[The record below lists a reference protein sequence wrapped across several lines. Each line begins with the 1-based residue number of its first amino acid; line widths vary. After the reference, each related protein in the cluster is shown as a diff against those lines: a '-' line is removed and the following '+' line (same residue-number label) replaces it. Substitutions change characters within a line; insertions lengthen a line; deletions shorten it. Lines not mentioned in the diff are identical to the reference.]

1 MSFAIYLG
9 SLVITFIA
17 HVGRL
22 FILIGRMIITIPLF
36 LKNVRLTTQQMLYM
50 GVNSLPLV
58 IFTSIFTGGVTAVQ
72 AAYQFRG
79 VVPMTY
85 LGGAV
90 GKAVVIELGPVLTA
104 LVIAGR
110 VGASIAAELGTMKV
124 TEQIDALETMAIDPV
139 RYLVVPRFISGV
151 IMLPVLTIFS
161 NFIAILGG
169 LAVSVWFLDLST
181 YSFLN
186 SLRMFFDIQ
195 DLTGGLL
202 KSVVFGAIIS
212 IIGCYNGFDTS
223 GGAEGVGRSTTRA
236 VVVSSILILLADYG
250 IASLVFG

>member
-1 MSFAIYLG
+1 
-9 SLVITFIA
+9 
-17 HVGRL
+17 
-22 FILIGRMIITIPLF
+22 
-36 LKNVRLTTQQMLYM
+36 
-50 GVNSLPLV
+50 
-58 IFTSIFTGGVTAVQ
+58 
-72 AAYQFRG
+72 
-79 VVPMTY
+79 MTY

-124 TEQIDALETMAIDPV
+124 TEQIDALEAMAIDPV
-139 RYLVVPRFISGV
+139 RYLVMPRFVSGI

-186 SLRMFFDIQ
+186 SLKMFFDMH
-195 DLTGGLL
+195 DLFGGLL
-202 KSVVFGAIIS
+202 KSVAFGAIIA
-212 IIGCYNGFDTS
+212 IIGCYNGLQTS
-223 GGAEGVGRSTTRA
+223 GGAEGVGKSTTRA